1 MGKLVGIVLILG
13 GVWGLLYSWICSQKE
28 TQIRREEVI
37 LFLQK
42 TIFAMDAEKIH
53 MIDFFET
60 YESRDEILQRC
71 IREIA
76 SRLRQNIYPK
86 GQLVWEEV
94 LKEEEQN
101 WNLDKDTFD
110 FILRA
115 GDGFFGRN
123 REENIC
129 LLEKTMQEL
138 EIEQKRAKEKDA
150 KERKVWI
157 PVSMLGGMML
167 TILFI

>member
-1 MGKLVGIVLILG
+1 MGKIVGILLVLA
-13 GVWGLLYSWICSQKE
+13 GVAGYLYSWTCAQKE
-28 TQIRREEVI
+28 KQTRLEEVI
-37 LFLQK
+37 VFLQK
-42 TIFAMDAEKIH
+42 SIYAMETEKIKV
-53 MIDFFET
+53 IDYFAKYKCET
-60 YESRDEILQRC
+60 VLEKSL
-71 IREIA
+71 REI
-76 SRLRQNIYPK
+76 SKRLATNTYPM
-86 GQLVWEEV
+86 GQDAWEEV